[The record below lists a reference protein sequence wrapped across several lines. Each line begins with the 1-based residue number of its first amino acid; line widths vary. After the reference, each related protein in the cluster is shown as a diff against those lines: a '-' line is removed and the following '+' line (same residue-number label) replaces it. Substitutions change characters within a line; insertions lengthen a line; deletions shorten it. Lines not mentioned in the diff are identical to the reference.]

1 MIINVENLSKEYFRN
16 GKSFLAVNN
25 VTFNINSGDYIGIT
39 GESGSGKST
48 LFNMMGGILEPSNG
62 KIIIDGE
69 NMHNLSFNKK
79 SDLRNSKISYI
90 LQGQN
95 LFNNFNV
102 LDNAC
107 MPYYLSNSK
116 DNINIREKAEE
127 ILDQVGLID
136 MKNSFPYELSGG
148 EMRRVAIARAIINN
162 PSLIIADE
170 PTDSLDRDNGEEVMK
185 IFSKISNKGT
195 AVLVS
200 THDLY
205 FRKYIK
211 TLYKMEKGFMER
223 AL

>member
-1 MIINVENLSKEYFRN
+1 MIINIENLSKEYCRN

-25 VTFNINSGDYIGIT
+25 VTFNINAGDYIGIT

-48 LFNMMGGILEPSNG
+48 LFNMIGGILEPSNG

-69 NMHNLSFNKK
+69 NMNNLSFNKK
-79 SDLRNSKISYI
+79 ANLRNSKIAYI

-102 LDNAC
+102 LDNVC

-127 ILDQVGLID
+127 ILCQVGLID

-148 EMRRVAIARAIINN
+148 EMRRVAIARALINN
-162 PSLIIADE
+162 PSVVIADE

-185 IFSKISNKGT
+185 IFGEISSSGR

-200 THDLY
+200 THDIY
-205 FRKYIK
+205 FTKYIK
-211 TLYKMEKGFMER
+211 TLYKMKKGFIER
-223 AL
+223 IL